1 MRWTRATGLQ
11 SFLVTDDG
19 RLSPFGAR
27 RWAGWVTLSP
37 VRVVALSFA
46 AAIVVGTALLLLPGA
61 VEPGGGTSVTEAL
74 FTSTSAMCLTGLIV
88 VDTPVH
94 WSGFG
99 QVVIL
104 ALIQIGGLGI
114 MTMASMVGLVLADQI
129 GLKARMNTAA
139 EARASELGDV
149 RDVVIGVI
157 RLSLLI
163 EVVTA
168 AALALRF
175 AVGYDEPVAR
185 ALWLGVFHSVSAFNN
200 AGFALYSDN
209 IIGFATDPWI
219 CVPLM
224 VAVILGG
231 LGFPVLFEVGRRL
244 RRAAPESRLRR
255 GWSLHTRLTL
265 WVTAVLLVV
274 GFLAVLALEWART
287 LQTYSAAQKVL
298 VAAFQ
303 GVMPRTAG
311 FNSVDYALLDD
322 ATLLVTDVLMFIGG
336 GSGGTAGGI
345 KVTTFA
351 LLLFIIIAEVR
362 GERSVTI
369 ADRRVDSRVQRQALA
384 VALIGIGLVMTS
396 TIVLLAGTP
405 FGLNELLFEVTSAFA
420 TVGLSTGITA
430 DLPHWGQWILVLLMY
445 LGRIGPITMVSAL
458 AARQRGRR
466 YDLPAERPLIG

>member
-1 MRWTRATGLQ
+1 MRRLAGRA
-11 SFLVTDDG
+11 S
-19 RLSPFGAR
+19 LSPA
-27 RWAGWVTLSP
+27 
-37 VRVVALSFA
+37 RVVALSFSV
-46 AAIVVGTALLLLPGA
+46 AIVVGTALLLLPTA
-61 VEPGGGTSVTEAL
+61 VVPGRGTSVTEAL
-74 FTSTSAMCLTGLIV
+74 FTATSAMCLTGLIV

-99 QVVIL
+99 EAVIL
-104 ALIQIGGLGI
+104 GLIQVGGLGI
-114 MTMASMVGLVLADQI
+114 MTLASMVGLMLANRI

-139 EARASELGDV
+139 EARAAELGDV
-149 RDVVIGVI
+149 RDVVIGVV
-157 RLSLLI
+157 RMSVLI
-163 EVVTA
+163 EAVIAVT
-168 AALALRF
+168 LAVRF
-175 AVGYDEPVAR
+175 AVGYDEPVSR
-185 ALWLGVFHSVSAFNN
+185 AVWLGVFHSISAFNN

-209 IIGFATDPWI
+209 MISFATDPWI

-244 RRAAPESRLRR
+244 RQSPAQRR
-255 GWSLHTRLTL
+255 ERPRWSLHTRLTVH
-265 WVTAVLLVV
+265 VTAILLLA
-274 GFLAVLALEWART
+274 GFAAVLVLEWTRT
-287 LQTYSAAQKVL
+287 LQPYGFGGKVL

-303 GVMPRTAG
+303 GTMPRTAG
-311 FNSVDYALLDD
+311 FNSVDYAQMDE

-351 LLLFIIIAEVR
+351 LLVFVMIAEVR
-362 GERSVTI
+362 GEKSVTI
-369 ADRRVDSRVQRQALA
+369 FDRRVDTRVQRQALA
-384 VALIGIGLVMTS
+384 VALIGIGLVMVS

-405 FGLNELLFEVTSAFA
+405 FGLNVLLFEVTSAFA

-430 DLPHWGQWILVLLMY
+430 QLPEWGQWILILLMY